1 MARHFRPDG
10 ANVPRPGLAS
20 GVLETGQN
28 RDVLPSQRK
37 LCARRIDVRK
47 TSIVDENQESFR
59 FYTLLRRGV
68 SKNTRR
74 LIGRR
79 RNVDFGSKS
88 NAPVFSPGRVIPG
101 QRTSARYRNRRAFP
115 KISDERMIA
124 RPDRAFCNCCAAGRF
139 SA

>member
-1 MARHFRPDG
+1 
-10 ANVPRPGLAS
+10 VPRPGLAS
-20 GVLETGQN
+20 GVLETG

-79 RNVDFGSKS
+79 RNVDVGSKEQ
-88 NAPVFSPGRVIPG
+88 SPSLFTRVSY
-101 QRTSARYRNRRAFP
+101 TWSKNFRAIVTLF
-115 KISDERMIA
+115 KRISDECMIA
-124 RPDRAFCNCCAAGRF
+124 RPDRAILQLLTGRKV
-139 SA
+139 